1 MGKGSKNLS
10 KNNRHLAT
18 INDNEKVHYRMYKG
32 GSKWLVAGIATFSL
46 GIAFL
51 GAPAVHADTATAT
64 EPATTVTTG
73 TTSSTS
79 SAAPAA
85 ASSSSASTNSAASSE
100 SSSAA
105 TANSS
110 SQSAAPV
117 AQALAA
123 STTGTSEAAS
133 ASTTKQAA
141 VVTTPTD
148 PVAKAAATNDETPAV
163 ATDQGSATK
172 TTSTTEIKSVPNTI
186 DSNGTTSADKTS
198 DAATAV
204 DPTTGSALIKTTI
217 GGTSST
223 TADNSATAGL
233 GQTDASG
240 NLSSV
245 TNANNAND
253 RVNGD
258 YGDLNVT
265 DSSNDNLAGTTIQ
278 DGKTVAGTAA
288 DIIND
293 QGAVSTDSTNPQT
306 RAAVLY
312 ASGKNTGISLSVLG
326 SNESGTTFTLPTDIA
341 TNANIGT
348 FDVTEASSVGL
359 TIKDESTGETFQI
372 TDPAIAQKYAV
383 GDKIT
388 GEAVVTTT
396 ITGDGLQNALSAVT
410 SAANSVDN
418 SLASAGSGIIGLVNT
433 ASDTLNGAITGAN
446 TIAAPILSLLNT
458 LGISTT
464 GTTTQ
469 IQGIQE
475 ALERYATGI
484 QQAQAEI
491 TSMTDSA
498 TQLASKGIS
507 ITTLQPVVDLGNG
520 TYEVLTTD
528 SLSTIVS
535 NAINTYITGWTTGVK
550 DSLQALS
557 GTLEDANG
565 DNAIQGLGLV
575 GDAITT
581 VLNGITNTVANGITT
596 ISNLNSQS
604 ATSLNGWVQTAISG
618 GLGVQIDTALPI
630 TYTDPDLSTNTPGSF
645 TSETIAVAT
654 NIYGATTDS
663 NTSIVYQNVNKASLK
678 AAIANASTD
687 PSNANALASANTVL
701 ADPNASQKDVDAAF
715 KALAEKPQAVVSTNT
730 VPAGYIAS
738 AVITGQSGQSAAD
751 ALAANMN
758 EAFTTTVVWVFVLL
772 IF

>member
-172 TTSTTEIKSVPNTI
+172 TTSTTEIKSVPN
-186 DSNGTTSADKTS
+186 
-198 DAATAV
+198 
-204 DPTTGSALIKTTI
+204 TI